1 MLNPKLTDLRN
12 ALEAVMTS
20 IGKSQEGSV
29 SNIDA
34 IASLRATN
42 SELID
47 GLSSQLIDIALIKLA
62 NEVGNRKGPRVAI
75 QPGRDLFGNYPGVP
89 KMLAMGRGIKKSTLK
104 ATFKEAEQWLEE
116 HQTKTVVN
124 TEKNEGFRNL
134 VNEFREYALTSD
146 DTIEQAMRRK
156 FDQAHD

>member
-29 SNIDA
+29 SNVDA

-42 SELID
+42 SKLID
-47 GLSSQLIDIALIKLA
+47 ALSPQLIDIALIKLA
-62 NEVGNRKGPRVAI
+62 NEVSNRKGPRVAT
-75 QPGRDLFGNYPGVP
+75 QPGKDLFGNYPGVP

-104 ATFKEAEQWLEE
+104 ATFREAEHWLEE

-134 VNEFREYALTSD
+134 VNEFREYALTPD
-146 DTIEQAMRRK
+146 DTIELAMRRK
-156 FDQAHD
+156 FEQVDG

>member
-1 MLNPKLTDLRN
+1 MQSQKLTDLRD
-12 ALEAVMTS
+12 ALENVMTS
-20 IGKSQEGSV
+20 IGKSQDGRV
-29 SNIDA
+29 SNVDA
-34 IASLRATN
+34 IASLRAT
-42 SELID
+42 SGELIQA
-47 GLSSQLIDIALIKLA
+47 LSPQLIDIALTKLA

-89 KMLAMGRGIKKSTLK
+89 KMITMGRGVKKSTLK

-116 HQTKTVVN
+116 HQEKVVVN

-134 VNEFREYALTSD
+134 VSEFRQYALTPD

-156 FDQAHD
+156 LDQHGE